1 MLLLYS
7 SFASGGS
14 FRQASRRICNP
25 ALKNV
30 LTYFGSADLQSA
42 AKEYALPFIG
52 GLQIPRCYRSNLFLR
67 RISNPPGR
75 LAGDSSSGRLAG
87 DCSFLP
93 LGVSTDLQSVV
104 KKCPNLFV
112 FWGFVIPSHQ
122 YCHSDEFVIPSYQ
135 YCHSDGFA
143 IPINK

>member
-1 MLLLYS
+1 M
-7 SFASGGS
+7 
-14 FRQASRRICNP
+14 
-25 ALKNV
+25 
-30 LTYFGSADLQSA
+30 
-42 AKEYALPFIG
+42 
-52 GLQIPRCYRSNLFLR
+52 
-67 RISNPPGR
+67 ISNPPGR
-75 LAGDSSSGRLAG
+75 LAGDCFSGRLTGDSSSGRLAG

-112 FWGFVIPSHQ
+112 FWGFVIPS
-122 YCHSDEFVIPSYQ
+122 YQ